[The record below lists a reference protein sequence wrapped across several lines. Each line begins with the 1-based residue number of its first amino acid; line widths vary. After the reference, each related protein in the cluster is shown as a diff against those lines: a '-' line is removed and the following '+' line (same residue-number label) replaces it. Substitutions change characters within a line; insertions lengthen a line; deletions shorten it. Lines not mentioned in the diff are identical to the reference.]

1 MKVLQEKHFYQL
13 PITNQKDEV
22 VGMVTLN
29 EILSYLISGKL
40 EKSDCVEKIMKEEF
54 RKVDLQTPLGKIS
67 RILEQEN
74 YVVVLDENKNHQ
86 LVGILTQLDLIDF
99 IDNSKSIFIIS

>member
-1 MKVLQEKHFYQL
+1 MKVLQEKHFHQL
-13 PITNQKDEV
+13 PITNQKVKV

-29 EILSYLISGKL
+29 EILSDLISGKL
-40 EKSDCVEKIMKEEF
+40 EKSDCVEKIMKVEF
-54 RKVDLQTPLGKIS
+54 QKVDLQTPLGKIS
-67 RILEQEN
+67 RIFEQEN
-74 YVVVLDENKNHQ
+74 YVVVLDENKDHQ